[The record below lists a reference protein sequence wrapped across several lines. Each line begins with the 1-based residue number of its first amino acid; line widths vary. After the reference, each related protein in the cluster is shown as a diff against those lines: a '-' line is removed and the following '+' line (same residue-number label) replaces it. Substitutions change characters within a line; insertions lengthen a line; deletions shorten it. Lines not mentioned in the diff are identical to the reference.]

1 MRLVGR
7 LLNKKDR
14 ENIEIIKNSDLFDEK
29 YYLKENNDIGMDAAK
44 HYYYYG
50 YKEGKSPSYDF
61 SNDYYLDNYKDV
73 KDAGINPLIHY
84 LKYGKKEN
92 RLIKKDNGLSICDLY
107 YKIYNYNYKFN
118 IHIVNE
124 NIKRINLFFEKI
136 DNHIKD
142 YLDLFNYL
150 FEFCNIYD
158 YRIRIIYRNAD
169 LECLNDLFKNNN
181 MAIPKKIEYLYL
193 KNNNYLFVSK
203 CEKFICTSYKCAN
216 ALLNS
221 KNLQTNIYFYVQNVG
236 SNIEEK
242 YYISKLCFNKNVKCL
257 VSNQEVMKQINKIDL
272 NFKFTDN
279 LKLNAGLYYK
289 YNSLFFRGIEFLN
302 MLYLDGTL
310 DYKKNDLSIVNND
323 IKFHLDSDVRV
334 YNCDAEVDGEVIF
347 SLCDQDEASLFAT
360 IKIQRDYV
368 VNYIDILHDNLDI
381 FYKTDKYIKCY
392 DSEYIEFKKC
402 ILKAKSGEENV

>member
-1 MRLVGR
+1 MGLVERLF
-7 LLNKKDR
+7 KKNDR
-14 ENIEIIKNSDLFDEK
+14 KNIELIKNSDLFDEK
-29 YYLKENNDIGMDAAK
+29 YYFKENNDVGMDAAK

-61 SNDYYLDNYKDV
+61 SNDYYLDNYRDV

-92 RLIKKDNGLSICDLY
+92 RLIKKDNGLSIYDLY
-107 YKIYNYNYKFN
+107 YKIYNYNYSFN

-124 NIKRINLFFEKI
+124 NIQRINLFFEKI
-136 DNHIKD
+136 DNNIKD

-158 YRIRIIYRNAD
+158 YSIRIIYRNAD

-181 MAIPKKIEYLYL
+181 MAIPRKIEYLYL

-203 CEKFICTSYKCAN
+203 FEKFVCTSYKCAN
-216 ALLNS
+216 AILNS
-221 KNLQTNIYFYVQNVG
+221 KNLQTNVYFYVQTIG

-257 VSNQEVMKQINKIDL
+257 VNNNEIMKQIKKINL
-272 NFKFTDN
+272 NFKFNGN
-279 LKLNAGLYYK
+279 LNLNADLYYK

-302 MLYLDGTL
+302 MLYLDGIL
-310 DYKKNDLSIVNND
+310 NYKTNNLFIANDD
-323 IKFHLDSDVRV
+323 IKFHLDSDVRI
-334 YNCDAEVDGEVIF
+334 YNYDADVDGDIIF
-347 SLCDQDEASLFAT
+347 SLGDKDESSLLT
-360 IKIQRDYV
+360 SLKIQKDYV
-368 VNYIDILHDNLDI
+368 ANYIDILHDNFDM
-381 FYKTDKYIKCY
+381 FYKNNKYINCC
-392 DSEYIEFKKC
+392 DSDYIEFKKC